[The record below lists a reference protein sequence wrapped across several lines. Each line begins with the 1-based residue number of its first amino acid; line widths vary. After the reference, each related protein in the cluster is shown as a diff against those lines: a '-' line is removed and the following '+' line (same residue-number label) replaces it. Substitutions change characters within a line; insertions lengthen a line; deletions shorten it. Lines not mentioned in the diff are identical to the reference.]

1 VGFALRGLGVL
12 AAAVFAI
19 ELVGEFVDAVRL
31 ALKAEEDLAV
41 ARGRHIAETDIAII
55 QNADYAKAVKKTA
68 AEISAAT
75 DKEKD
80 AYEKAL
86 VGATKYYEALQ
97 FRAQNKV
104 AAGGSVSQAEF
115 DAIRE
120 ARVLYGAALR
130 EFRGLSGE
138 RLKLEENQAAEIKRI
153 KDAETAT
160 IELAVDAQIAA
171 VKKARDVLRDSE
183 KQLADI
189 AKRTLEFQRQL
200 AGAGGGDKGFDGL
213 LDVSSAV
220 SKVRQLLAGGDATGA
235 LDQIE
240 DARKGMLELV
250 KSGKETPYF
259 LQAFARELGALAQQ
273 AGEQQRA
280 AAEENVQEQERKL
293 LTLQNLAQ
301 QIEPL
306 AQSLAALSDESR
318 KAILRIV
325 RESHKAQRQSADQWS
340 DAAGSI
346 ETERKALVE
355 ATKQITSSTD
365 QAARQLRGVTARV
378 WIAAISTGT
387 LIALALL
394 GGYMIWQPPLS
405 QQEKAALRWFNSLDP
420 ENQGRVVTAAP
431 PRQ

>member
-1 VGFALRGLGVL
+1 M
-12 AAAVFAI
+12 
-19 ELVGEFVDAVRL
+19 
-31 ALKAEEDLAV
+31 
-41 ARGRHIAETDIAII
+41 
-55 QNADYAKAVKKTA
+55 
-68 AEISAAT
+68 S
-75 DKEKD
+75 
-80 AYEKAL
+80 
-86 VGATKYYEALQ
+86 
-97 FRAQNKV
+97 
-104 AAGGSVSQAEF
+104 
-115 DAIRE
+115 
-120 ARVLYGAALR
+120 
-130 EFRGLSGE
+130 
-138 RLKLEENQAAEIKRI
+138 KLETVESLSNRRSKAISEQIN
-153 KDAETAT
+153 
-160 IELAVDAQIAA
+160 EL
-171 VKKARDVLRDSE
+171 
-183 KQLADI
+183 
-189 AKRTLEFQRQL
+189 RQL
-200 AGAGGGDKGFDGL
+200 
-213 LDVSSAV
+213 
-220 SKVRQLLAGGDATGA
+220 
-235 LDQIE
+235 
-240 DARKGMLELV
+240 
-250 KSGKETPYF
+250 
-259 LQAFARELGALAQQ
+259 QAQSVE
-273 AGEQQRA
+273 
-280 AAEENVQEQERKL
+280 
-293 LTLQNLAQ
+293 NLAQ